1 MHYAK
6 IEKNSIANGPGI
18 RVVLWCQGCSIHC
31 KGCHNP
37 ETWDFNDGIEYTPID
52 EKTIL
57 DELKKDYV
65 DGITFS
71 GGHPIEPDNLLHCY
85 LLADRIKIDY
95 PLKTIWIY
103 TGLTLEMKD
112 FYNLNTDN
120 YFDYIKTKFL
130 RLCDV
135 VVDGP
140 FIEEQR
146 DISLPYCGS
155 RNQRLIDVKKTLENN
170 RIEIWENN

>member
-1 MHYAK
+1 MKYAK

-37 ETWDFNDGIEYTPID
+37 ETWDFNDGIEYESID

-57 DELKKDYV
+57 DELKKNYV

-71 GGHPIEPDNLLHCY
+71 GGHPLEPQNIVRCK
-85 LLADRIKIDY
+85 LLAERIKIDY
-95 PLKTIWIY
+95 PLKSIWLY
-103 TGLTLEMKD
+103 TGLTLSEED
-112 FYNLNTDN
+112 FFCLSTDE
-120 YFDYIKTKFL
+120 YFDYCKTKLL

-155 RNQRLIDVKKTLENN
+155 KNQRLIDVQKTLQNKK
-170 RIEIWENN
+170 IEIWENN